1 MPPLFQNNEKFI
13 RDIRIDKSRERNIAC
28 YLGLGKWDR
37 ERILP
42 GYITE
47 QLLLLTSHLGEG
59 NGEPAPNRKRA
70 ALLAQG
76 GIHTTGK
83 PTPVQKGPRLGVFGH
98 PVS

>member
-1 MPPLFQNNEKFI
+1 MKEIYTLFQNNEKFI

-47 QLLLLTSHLGEG
+47 QLLLLTVTLG
-59 NGEPAPNRKRA
+59 RVMQQDIDVKRI
-70 ALLAQG
+70 LQY
-76 GIHTTGK
+76 
-83 PTPVQKGPRLGVFGH
+83 
-98 PVS
+98 